1 VQEEASQTFTRL
13 TGERRCDEMRRA
25 PTPQAE
31 VPPNTLQ
38 TGRCA
43 ARNKQGNPCAAPA
56 LKGAELCLAHS
67 GQTRLDS
74 AKGAQRS
81 AEVRRAKAE
90 ARRETLRDK
99 LARKLEEHA
108 DEVVAA
114 YLAGIRS
121 DDPNRAYRA
130 ADAWISRVHGRPKET
145 IETQLPALDDPLD
158 IASMSCEQRDALK
171 RKLLAQHPH
180 LADVLGLDTGSLS
193 VADVSATVL
202 TAATPGGRGSKAA
215 CPVPPRRA
223 RAARD
228 PNRDVRA
235 SERNMCRTVVSASLI
250 WRLPSGGSVNAQLA
264 VSGAATFGRAA
275 SSRTYAPT
283 GL

>member
-1 VQEEASQTFTRL
+1 MGSLVGMENEATRL
-13 TGERRCDEMRRA
+13 FDRLTASAQSAGEQL
-25 PTPQAE
+25 TPGLQAE
-31 VPPNTLQ
+31 MPTNTLQ

-56 LKGAELCLAHS
+56 LKGADLCLAHS

-81 AEVRRAKAE
+81 AEVRRAKAQ

-121 DDPNRAYRA
+121 GDPNRAYRA

-145 IETQLPALDDPLD
+145 VENVTVPDDPLD
-158 IASMSCEQRDALK
+158 IAAMSREEREALK
-171 RKLLAQHPH
+171 RRLIAENPEV
-180 LADVLGLDTGSLS
+180 ARSLGLEL
-193 VADVSATVL
+193 
-202 TAATPGGRGSKAA
+202 
-215 CPVPPRRA
+215 
-223 RAARD
+223 
-228 PNRDVRA
+228 A
-235 SERNMCRTVVSASLI
+235 S
-250 WRLPSGGSVNAQLA
+250 
-264 VSGAATFGRAA
+264 
-275 SSRTYAPT
+275 
-283 GL
+283 